1 MRRNDKEMMRHAHGQ
16 MRLFRFGFHYFLDRS
31 ERMSEHFLYPIHK
44 GELDLLFD
52 LFWYIFVKVLLVLL
66 WEEDTLYA

>member
-1 MRRNDKEMMRHAHGQ
+1 
-16 MRLFRFGFHYFLDRS
+16 
-31 ERMSEHFLYPIHK
+31 MSEHFLYPIHK